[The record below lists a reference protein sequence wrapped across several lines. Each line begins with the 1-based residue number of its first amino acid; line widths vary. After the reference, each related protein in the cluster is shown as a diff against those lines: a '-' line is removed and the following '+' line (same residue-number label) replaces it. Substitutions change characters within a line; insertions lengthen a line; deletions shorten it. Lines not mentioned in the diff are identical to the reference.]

1 MYFEDGHQIMKF
13 LKGLLYQIW
22 KIVDVP
28 KVMDEESNIPQL
40 VYVPNELIHRIQSLL
55 PAKDAAR
62 TCVLSKS
69 WLHAW
74 STIPT
79 LRFTTCAN
87 DDHLTEEE
95 ETNYNKLIDRTLL
108 RYLNDNMS
116 IECLHLHLYMHNSSL
131 SSLAEKWLHSLASR
145 NCLKELSLT
154 ICDEE
159 YGTCSC
165 WDTILYGP
173 AAEVFFNRKRQG
185 NVSDIWETVKKRFGG
200 VSVPTVFPNGNGSL
214 LGVLVL
220 HRLLPWAELR
230 VDWEGCWP
238 PTPKSHFEALG
249 RKARDLGLNR
259 EETGQKK
266 FQDGD
271 FHPNALPEFLDKKCD
286 FSVVKTASEFSIDG
300 VRISMISDHVTI
312 ANMKKPLDES
322 MG

>member
-28 KVMDEESNIPQL
+28 KVMDEESSISQL

-154 ICDEE
+154 ICGKKVCLGYRISNLTIPAEIF
-159 YGTCSC
+159 SC
-165 WDTILYGP
+165 EKLNI
-173 AAEVFFNRKRQG
+173 
-185 NVSDIWETVKKRFGG
+185 VSLIVDPRAKPVTV
-200 VSVPTVFPNGNGSL
+200 NMN
-214 LGVLVL
+214 LVMIKCL
-220 HRLLPWAELR
+220 FLR
-230 VDWEGCWP
+230 VLE
-238 PTPKSHFEALG
+238 LV
-249 RKARDLGLNR
+249 N
-259 EETGQKK
+259 
-266 FQDGD
+266 
-271 FHPNALPEFLDKKCD
+271 
-286 FSVVKTASEFSIDG
+286 
-300 VRISMISDHVTI
+300 VRISS
-312 ANMKKPLDES
+312 E
-322 MG
+322 